1 MFLTVM
7 RRKTD
12 AECGKHKTETCTQY
26 LERASGL
33 EPKHRLNGTKWYKST
48 FPEHKQNTW
57 EKNLIFKKG
66 DLINDWHAGI
76 THADNHLSEFRQVC
90 FYKL

>member
-33 EPKHRLNGTKWYKST
+33 EPKHRLNGTK
-48 FPEHKQNTW
+48 
-57 EKNLIFKKG
+57 
-66 DLINDWHAGI
+66 
-76 THADNHLSEFRQVC
+76 
-90 FYKL
+90 